1 MSASQAH
8 EPRDGAVLAPV
19 HASRSARRNRRLNLQ
34 VRTVEGTTVVDV
46 LNAETLFAEDDIS
59 DLGDQLHGL
68 VEAGHTQLI
77 LNFHAVRTM
86 SSDVLGLLAGLHR
99 RLERSRGRL
108 GLTGLDPVV
117 RDMLRICRLDRVF
130 DIHHGEPEASCEAA
144 RRNIAGL

>member
-8 EPRDGAVLAPV
+8 EPRDGAVLRPI
-19 HASRSARRNRRLNLQ
+19 HASRSARRNRQLNLQ

-77 LNFHAVRTM
+77 LNFDAVRTM

-117 RDMLRICRLDRVF
+117 RDMLRICRLDCVF
-130 DIHHGEPEASCEAA
+130 DIHQGEPEASCEAA
-144 RRNIAGL
+144 RRNVARL